1 MLGPLTPSH
10 SHEVEEVT
18 PAPGSALARSV
29 GVARDKGWRL
39 VVGKWLVTGHPTLVL
54 FDTSSAAGNCQA
66 RSGSQVK
73 IMIMTLA
80 QLTVTVKLRV
90 PGLDHM

>member
-39 VVGKWLVTGHPTLVL
+39 VVGKWLVTGHPTIVL

-66 RSGSQVK
+66 QGPSVDN
-73 IMIMTLA
+73 M
-80 QLTVTVKLRV
+80 
-90 PGLDHM
+90 